1 MPGTPPPSTTA
12 SLLVTVTALA
22 GALSGLTAQQPTVD
36 PAAFAYTSGTRET
49 GFPFGHPDRR
59 TVRLLQIHDG
69 LRGTPRTITSLAF
82 RRSPLD
88 QNPVP
93 AFLADVSLTLASAAP
108 GRTAASIAPT
118 FDQNLGPDAALVLPR
133 RTIQFPTSAPPSA
146 NPTPFEYRIPAD
158 VPFAFSGLAPLC
170 FDLTVHDH
178 TNAAATRFDLHADGQ
193 SHVAPFGSGCAG
205 LTLSTSITLPEV
217 VHTVTGTAPNTPLA
231 LMIGG
236 DFGSASGLPLPLSL
250 APLGAPDCTLL
261 VDPSIGVPTVAD
273 PQGVGRFS
281 VPVTSTPDDAFY
293 GAQVL
298 ALDPTLNA
306 LGLGLTSMAVVVPR
320 TGRVVGRVFSE
331 DLTQPAGIA
340 QPVFGLVVEIR

>member
-1 MPGTPPPSTTA
+1 MPATPPLNAAT
-12 SLLVTVTALA
+12 LLVALTALTSA
-22 GALSGLTAQQPTVD
+22 APGPMAQQPTVD
-36 PAAFAYTSGTRET
+36 PAAFAYTSGARET

-59 TVRLLQIHDG
+59 TVRLLQVHDG

-88 QNPVP
+88 QNQVP
-93 AFLADVSLTLASAAP
+93 AFLADVSLTLASAA
-108 GRTAASIAPT
+108 GGATAASIAST
-118 FDQNLGPDAALVLPR
+118 FDQNLGPDATVVLPR
-133 RTIQFPTSAPPSA
+133 RTIQFAASAPPSA
-146 NPTPFEYRIPAD
+146 NPTPFEYRIPTD

-178 TNAAATRFDLHADGQ
+178 TNATPTRFDLHAEGH
-193 SHVAPFGSGCAG
+193 SHTAPIGAGCAG
-205 LTLSTSITLPEV
+205 LTLTTSITLPEV
-217 VHTVTGTAPNTPLA
+217 VHTVTGIAPNTPLA

-250 APLGAPDCTLL
+250 APLGAPGCTLL

-281 VPVTSTPDDAFY
+281 LPAASTPDDAFY

-306 LGLGLTSMAVVVPR
+306 LGLGLTAMDVVVPR
-320 TGRVVGRVFSE
+320 TGRVVGRVFTE